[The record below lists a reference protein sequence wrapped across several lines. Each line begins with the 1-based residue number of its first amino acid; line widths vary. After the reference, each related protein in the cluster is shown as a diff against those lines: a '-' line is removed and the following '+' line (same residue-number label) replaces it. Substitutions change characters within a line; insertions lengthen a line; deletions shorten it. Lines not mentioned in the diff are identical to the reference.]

1 MGQMKPIFDYLD
13 YREYLKDAYEERKA
27 QFPAYSYR
35 VMADSFGLYPSNI
48 FRILHGQSHL
58 PARCQSRA
66 LEELGLTGRAADYFQ
81 LLIAHARERS
91 ASARKELLV
100 KAMALRDVS
109 RRDLQE
115 RELEYF
121 QHWWIASVRALLE
134 ITRGRAV
141 GHELASCLV
150 PPVEESQVLQA
161 LELLKDLGLVKR
173 ASSGR
178 LHPAEAHLTAGGEA
192 KAAAVR
198 NFQRQIL
205 ALASEAL
212 ERVPMSER
220 DVSTL
225 TLSIDESAFREI
237 RDLLRECRRSIQK
250 RVEQATTPDRVMQL
264 AIAFFPSAYAPKE
277 PAR

>member
-1 MGQMKPIFDYLD
+1 MKPIFDYLD

-27 QFPAYSYR
+27 ETPAYSYR
-35 VMADSFGLYPSNI
+35 IMADSFGLYPSNI

-66 LEELGLTGRAADYFQ
+66 VEELGLSGRGADYFL
-81 LLIAHARERS
+81 LLIAYARERS
-91 ASARKELLV
+91 STARKDLLC

-109 RRDLQE
+109 RRDLEE
-115 RELEYF
+115 RELGYF
-121 QHWWIASVRALLE
+121 RHWWVASVRALLE

-150 PPVEESQVLQA
+150 PPVEEAKILEA
-161 LELLKDLGLVKR
+161 LELLKELGLVKR

-178 LHPAEAHLTAGGEA
+178 LLPAEAHLTAGGEA
-192 KAAAVR
+192 KAVAVR
-198 NFQRQIL
+198 NFQKQIL
-205 ALASEAL
+205 SLASEAL
-212 ERVPMSER
+212 ERVPMGER

-250 RVEQATTPDRVMQL
+250 RVEQSVTPDRVMQL
-264 AIAFFPSAYAPKE
+264 AMAFFPSAYAPKE
-277 PAR
+277 PVR